1 MIAFL
6 FISGISTK
14 KNVAINASKDFT
26 GSHLWGS
33 SSIPFGGTLP
43 SRGAHGNFTVTFRL
57 FVVVVVVKEVQSNGL
72 LLLTIRHKYSPRWIH
87 AIFLQKRQRLCRSQ
101 RASGS
106 FSGDNSIKWAQ
117 IWAFFDTQFLKK
129 EFIKGKKHCL
139 QNPLFVFLC
148 CRFRLC
154 NMAVWPE
161 PDEHVCQHAIDQQKH
176 PGSAASPAAADYSW
190 ANGLVCQIR
199 TPLVASP
206 LSSDLCPKNCFSP
219 KSRHSRFIIKM
230 CT

>member
-1 MIAFL
+1 MIPFL

-57 FVVVVVVKEVQSNGL
+57 FVDVVVKEVQSNGL
-72 LLLTIRHKYSPRWIH
+72 LLLTIRHKYNPRWIH

-129 EFIKGKKHCL
+129 EFIKGKKPLLSKPAFRVSLLPFQIMQHGGLAGARWTRLPTCHRPTKAPRVCCL
-139 QNPLFVFLC
+139 ARRCRLFMGERTGLPNTDTASG
-148 CRFRLC
+148 L
-154 NMAVWPE
+154 APE
-161 PDEHVCQHAIDQQKH
+161 LRSVP
-176 PGSAASPAAADYSW
+176 
-190 ANGLVCQIR
+190 
-199 TPLVASP
+199 
-206 LSSDLCPKNCFSP
+206 
-219 KSRHSRFIIKM
+219 
-230 CT
+230 

>member
-1 MIAFL
+1 MHAGYSDPSTFLSHRYGNILDFSRPTGNEDAPLNLNKTASYQEPSRTASAKQHYLRQSRYLPGNKQCIFIHSRSKGWALFKKKKIYNVGSQLIGLPSSVILKCCPFKSLIFMIAFL

-57 FVVVVVVKEVQSNGL
+57 FVVVVVKEVQSNGL

-106 FSGDNSIKWAQ
+106 FSGDNSIK
-117 IWAFFDTQFLKK
+117 
-129 EFIKGKKHCL
+129 
-139 QNPLFVFLC
+139 
-148 CRFRLC
+148 
-154 NMAVWPE
+154 
-161 PDEHVCQHAIDQQKH
+161 
-176 PGSAASPAAADYSW
+176 
-190 ANGLVCQIR
+190 
-199 TPLVASP
+199 
-206 LSSDLCPKNCFSP
+206 
-219 KSRHSRFIIKM
+219 
-230 CT
+230 

>member
-1 MIAFL
+1 MHAGYSDPSTFLSHRYGNILDFSRPTGNEDAPLNLNKTASYQEPSRTASAKQHYLRQSRYLPGNKQCIFIHSRSKGWALFKKKIYNVGSQLIGLPSSVILKCFPFKSLIFMIAFL

-57 FVVVVVVKEVQSNGL
+57 FVVVVVKEVQSNGL

-106 FSGDNSIKWAQ
+106 FSGDNSIK
-117 IWAFFDTQFLKK
+117 
-129 EFIKGKKHCL
+129 
-139 QNPLFVFLC
+139 
-148 CRFRLC
+148 
-154 NMAVWPE
+154 
-161 PDEHVCQHAIDQQKH
+161 
-176 PGSAASPAAADYSW
+176 
-190 ANGLVCQIR
+190 
-199 TPLVASP
+199 
-206 LSSDLCPKNCFSP
+206 
-219 KSRHSRFIIKM
+219 
-230 CT
+230 

>member
-57 FVVVVVVKEVQSNGL
+57 FVVVVVKEVQSNGL

-129 EFIKGKKHCL
+129 EFIKGKNTAFKTRFSCFFVAVSDYATWRSGRSQMNTSANMPSTNKSTPGLLPRPPL
-139 QNPLFVFLC
+139 QTIHG
-148 CRFRLC
+148 RTD
-154 NMAVWPE
+154 W
-161 PDEHVCQHAIDQQKH
+161 
-176 PGSAASPAAADYSW
+176 SAKY
-190 ANGLVCQIR
+190 GHR
-199 TPLVASP
+199 
-206 LSSDLCPKNCFSP
+206 
-219 KSRHSRFIIKM
+219 
-230 CT
+230 